1 MVSFAYLNLAEDVYP
16 SLSNG
21 TNAMDLIFCRNV
33 LMYFSPQ
40 RATKV
45 IHSFHRALVDSGWL
59 FVSAVEASAELF
71 YQFLPEHSADAVL
84 YRKAER
90 PEPQSADSFPREL
103 ERWSSARKET
113 ASFTP
118 LPVFP
123 TEHLPEPYAPGLL
136 AAEAEELLPPL
147 EEGLALFEQG
157 YYAEAVA
164 KLKGCSELA
173 QTPGISALV
182 ARACAMWREPA
193 RTLASWQK
201 PANGLRRRSLKT
213 SSTPRCITSGRP
225 FFRNKVISSKRLQ
238 LLSALFISNRIS
250 SSPNSLWATTPRGK
264 AI

>member
-1 MVSFAYLNLAEDVYP
+1 
-16 SLSNG
+16 
-21 TNAMDLIFCRNV
+21 V

-40 RATKV
+40 RATEV

-90 PEPQSADSFPREL
+90 REPQSAASFPREL

-136 AAEAEELLPPL
+136 AAEAEELLTPL

-157 YYAEAVA
+157 YYGEAVA
-164 KLKGCSELA
+164 KLKDCSELE

-182 ARACAMWREPA
+182 ARACANSGKLAEA
-193 RTLASWQK
+193 RQ
-201 PANGLRRRSLKT
+201 
-213 SSTPRCITSGRP
+213 
-225 FFRNKVISSKRLQ
+225 
-238 LLSALFISNRIS
+238 
-250 SSPNSLWATTPRGK
+250 WAEK
-264 AI
+264 AISEDKLNAALHYLRATILQEQGDIEEAVAAAPTKDFDNKWGGGYVSPDVFTEMAFSSLVGNGASH